1 MNSALA
7 SIGKNLIL
15 VGIVIF
21 SCLNFFYTWLN
32 WKELFGVQS
41 FVGLG
46 YIFLSCYEY
55 MNASYKASLPVQRY
69 PYFSSDY
76 IMFRALKTMIFVSFA
91 ILLYMSDSR
100 VSYMYPI
107 CVIIATTE
115 AVILYLKYKNS
126 LCFVNVYAN
135 YLLLVENKFTKL
147 FASEIMIIE
156 FRHEIFYF
164 VKKDRKTVQIKLE
177 HIGDRES
184 FVQAINDW
192 INRNNVLVSAESK
205 DKIKELIA
213 S

>member
-15 VGIVIF
+15 VGIVVF

-32 WKELFGVQS
+32 WKELFGLQS

-69 PYFSSDY
+69 PYFSSNY
-76 IMFRALKTMIFVSFA
+76 VMFRVLKTTIFVSFA

-126 LCFVNVYAN
+126 LCFVNIYAN
-135 YLLLVENKFTKL
+135 YLLLVQNKFTKL

-164 VKKDRKTVQIKLE
+164 VKKDRKTIQIKLE

-184 FVQAINDW
+184 FVQSINDW

>member
-21 SCLNFFYTWLN
+21 SSLNFFYTWLN
-32 WKELFGVQS
+32 WKELFAVQS

-69 PYFSSDY
+69 PYFSSNY
-76 IMFRALKTMIFVSFA
+76 IMFRALKTAIFISFA

-126 LCFVNVYAN
+126 LCFVNIYAN
-135 YLLLVENKFTKL
+135 YLLLVQNRFTKL

-177 HIGDRES
+177 HINDRES
-184 FVQAINDW
+184 FVQSINDW